1 MFSRFMESSSESE
14 EDKKKSQSPIKQQKS
29 ARLGSS
35 SSSDEGVDDPWP
47 STRPPSDT
55 DHEDSTTTNDV
66 TNASVA
72 LDQSMANTSR
82 RSSRSMSSSSS

>member
-14 EDKKKSQSPIKQQKS
+14 EEKKKSQSPIKQQKS

-55 DHEDSTTTNDV
+55 DQTTCVFSRKTKQHCKTTTMLTQEHNSFV
-66 TNASVA
+66 KCIA
-72 LDQSMANTSR
+72 L
-82 RSSRSMSSSSS
+82 